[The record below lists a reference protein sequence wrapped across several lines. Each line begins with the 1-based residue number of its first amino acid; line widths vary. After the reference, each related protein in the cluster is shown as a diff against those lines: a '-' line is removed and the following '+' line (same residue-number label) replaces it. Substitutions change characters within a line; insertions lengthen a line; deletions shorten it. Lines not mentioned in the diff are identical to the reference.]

1 MDTPTVR
8 ITSWIRTIPFLLAIL
23 LVAAAYHALQLW
35 PAWTCDLLA
44 GVIVVVAYRCLLRYT
59 LMRHQVRGLRLVRAQ
74 RFEEAIQA
82 FERNL
87 AIFDRHPS
95 LDKWRS
101 LILLSSSRYSYGEMT
116 LLNLG
121 YAAAQMRQGARAEEY
136 YERVLELNPRN
147 GAAFSA
153 LNLLNAKLED
163 PELQAPE

>member
-1 MDTPTVR
+1 MDIPTAKY
-8 ITSWIRTIPFLLAIL
+8 TSWIRAIPFLLAIL

-59 LMRHQVRGLRLVRAQ
+59 LMRHHMRGLRLLRAQ

-82 FERNL
+82 FEQNL
-87 AIFDRHPS
+87 AIFDRHPN

-101 LILLSSSRYSYGEMT
+101 LILLSSSRYGYREMT

-121 YAAAQMRQGARAEEY
+121 YAAAQMRQGPRAEQY
-136 YERVLELNPRN
+136 YQRVLELNPRN

-163 PELQAPE
+163 PDLQAPE